1 MDDDACLFRRKR
13 LVARL
18 IIRFFQFGEQVGV
31 VLYQVAEVC
40 DGRFLVNRI
49 RKIKLGQLSFEVRA
63 DSECRFVHILK
74 VFSSTD
80 VYSHSC
86 YPDGGVNIV

>member
-1 MDDDACLFRRKR
+1 MDDNACLLRRKR
-13 LVARL
+13 FIMSL
-18 IIRFFQFGEQVGV
+18 IIRFFQFGEQIGV
-31 VLYQVAEVC
+31 MLHQVTEVC

-49 RKIKLGQLSFEVRA
+49 REIKLRQLPFGVRA

-74 VFSSTD
+74 VFSFTD

-86 YPDGGVNIV
+86 YPDDGVNIV